1 MNDWV
6 KILIMPV
13 AGLLI
18 LLAVFTGYI
27 KPQDSKI
34 EKMNEQLDILLGKGD
49 RMVPIEKILAQEAVV
64 DSLHLIVKDMKDR
77 LYPVAEF
84 ADLGQ
89 AIESSG
95 RKFNL
100 RLITLTPDYSK
111 LNLIQQAGVEI
122 TELPITINMTG
133 HFMEFA
139 HYLERLSEFPY
150 VKATEVILK
159 RSDEEGST
167 NQINIEIQGL
177 VIFKNKLTQKDSQ
190 ASKPVSAQT

>member
-18 LLAVFTGYI
+18 LLAVFMGYI
-27 KPQDSKI
+27 KPQDAKI

-49 RMVPIEKILAQEAVV
+49 RMVPIEKIMAQEAVV
-64 DSLHLIVKDMKDR
+64 DSLHFIVKDMKDR

-84 ADLGQ
+84 ADLGR

-150 VKATEVILK
+150 VKATEVVLK
-159 RSDEEGST
+159 RSDEEGSI

-190 ASKPVSAQT
+190 ESKPVSAQT

>member
-6 KILIMPV
+6 KILILPV
-13 AGLLI
+13 AGILVLI
-18 LLAVFTGYI
+18 AVYGGYI
-27 KPQDSKI
+27 KPQDTKI
-34 EKMNEQLDILLGKGD
+34 EEMNEQLDILLGKGD
-49 RMVPIEKILAQEAVV
+49 RMVPIEKILTQEAVV
-64 DSLHLIVKDMKDR
+64 DSLQLIVKDLKDR

-84 ADLGQ
+84 ADLGR

-100 RLITLTPDYSK
+100 RLVSLTPDYSK

-133 HFMEFA
+133 HFTEFA

-159 RSDEEGST
+159 RSDEGGSL
-167 NQINIEIQGL
+167 NQITIEIQGL
-177 VIFKNKLTQKDSQ
+177 VIFKNKLTQKESQ
-190 ASKPVSAQT
+190 APKPVSAHT

>member
-18 LLAVFTGYI
+18 LLAVFMGYI

-159 RSDEEGST
+159 RSDEEGSI

>member
-18 LLAVFTGYI
+18 LLAVFAGYI
-27 KPQDSKI
+27 KPQDAKI

-49 RMVPIEKILAQEAVV
+49 RMVPIEKILTQEAVV

-167 NQINIEIQGL
+167 NQIAIEIQGL

-190 ASKPVSAQT
+190 ESKPVSAQT

>member
-18 LLAVFTGYI
+18 LIAVFTGYI

-159 RSDEEGST
+159 RSDEEGSI

>member
-18 LLAVFTGYI
+18 LIAVFTGYI

>member
-6 KILIMPV
+6 KVLIVPV
-13 AGLLI
+13 AGILI
-18 LLAVFTGYI
+18 LIAAYAVII
-27 KPQDSKI
+27 KPQDTKI
-34 EKMNEQLDILLGKGD
+34 EEMNEQLDILLGKGD
-49 RMVPIEKILAQEAVV
+49 RMVPIEKILTQEAVV
-64 DSLHLIVKDMKDR
+64 DSLQLIVKDLKDR

-84 ADLGQ
+84 ADLGR

-100 RLITLTPDYSK
+100 RLVSLTPDYSK

-133 HFMEFA
+133 HFTEFA

-159 RSDEEGST
+159 RSDEGGSL
-167 NQINIEIQGL
+167 NQITIEIQGL
-177 VIFKNKLTQKDSQ
+177 VIFKNKLTQKESQ
-190 ASKPVSAQT
+190 APKPVSAHT

>member
-18 LLAVFTGYI
+18 LLAVFMGYI
-27 KPQDSKI
+27 KPQDAKI

-49 RMVPIEKILAQEAVV
+49 RMVPIEKIMAQEAVV
-64 DSLHLIVKDMKDR
+64 DSLHFIVKDMKDR

-84 ADLGQ
+84 ADLGR

-159 RSDEEGST
+159 RSDEEGSI

-190 ASKPVSAQT
+190 ESKPVSAQT

>member
-1 MNDWV
+1 MNDWA

-18 LLAVFTGYI
+18 LIAVFAGYI
-27 KPQDSKI
+27 KPQNTKI
-34 EKMNEQLDILLGKGD
+34 EQMNEQLDILLGKGD

-64 DSLHLIVKDMKDR
+64 DSLHLIVKDLKDR

-84 ADLGQ
+84 ADLGR

-95 RKFNL
+95 RKFDL
-100 RLITLTPDYSK
+100 RLVNLTPDYSK

-150 VKATEVILK
+150 VKATEVTLK

-167 NQINIEIQGL
+167 NQIIIEIHGL
-177 VIFKNKLTQKDSQ
+177 VIFKNKLTQKESQ
-190 ASKPVSAQT
+190 VPKPVSAQT